1 MNVDVA
7 MILLFYLA
15 GDCRCKLAVAKSG
28 VKHLFFCKINVLA
41 HSPCQ
46 INTCHQSVLASLAGR
61 VPSQS
66 LGTFRDKRRHHSE
79 RTILLS

>member
-28 VKHLFFCKINVLA
+28 VKHLSFVRLMYS
-41 HSPCQ
+41 HM
-46 INTCHQSVLASLAGR
+46 
-61 VPSQS
+61 
-66 LGTFRDKRRHHSE
+66 
-79 RTILLS
+79 